1 MKKIFSAAAL
11 FLQLLVFALMAP
23 GLRADE
29 RREFISKTMNS
40 DVQKLLENCGR
51 EIIGTEPFSSKNNN
65 IMDYMIGFY
74 NTDYGLLVTLQ
85 TLKQRFDE
93 YGRAI
98 PDVYNSELVA
108 IVFVDKLL
116 LWYESETAKSTLKA
130 KMARLMGKQ
139 SI

>member
-1 MKKIFSAAAL
+1 MKKIFSAAL
-11 FLQLLVFALMAP
+11 FLQVLVFALMAP

-29 RREFISKTMNS
+29 RREVISKTMNS
-40 DVQKLLENCGR
+40 DVQKLWENCGR
-51 EIIGTEPFSSKNNN
+51 EIIGTEPFSSKNSN

-74 NTDYGLLVTLQ
+74 NTDHGLLVTLQ
-85 TLKQRFDE
+85 TLKQRLDKH
-93 YGRAI
+93 GRAI

-116 LWYESETAKSTLKA
+116 LWYQSEAAKSTLKA
-130 KMARLMGKQ
+130 KMAQLVGKQ

>member
-1 MKKIFSAAAL
+1 MKQIFFAAL

-51 EIIGTEPFSSKNNN
+51 KVIGEEPFSSNNNN

-74 NTDYGLLVTLQ
+74 DTDHGLLVTLQ
-85 TLKQRFDE
+85 ALKQRFDK
-93 YGRAI
+93 YGHAI
-98 PDVYNSELVA
+98 PDVYSSELVA
-108 IVFVDKLL
+108 IVFVDKSL
-116 LWYESETAKSTLKA
+116 LWYKSETVKSTLKA
-130 KMARLMGKQ
+130 KMARLIGKQ

>member
-1 MKKIFSAAAL
+1 MKKIFFAAL
-11 FLQLLVFALMAP
+11 FLQLLVFALMAR

-51 EIIGTEPFSSKNNN
+51 EIIGEEPFSSKNNN

-74 NTDYGLLVTLQ
+74 NTDQGLLVTLQ
-85 TLKQRFDE
+85 ALKQRFDE
-93 YGRAI
+93 YGHAI
-98 PDVYNSELVA
+98 PDVYSSELVA
-108 IVFVDKLL
+108 IVFVDKSL
-116 LWYESETAKSTLKA
+116 LWYKSETVKSTLKA
-130 KMARLMGKQ
+130 KMARLVGKQ

>member
-1 MKKIFSAAAL
+1 MKKLYSAAL
-11 FLQLLVFALMAP
+11 FLQLLVFALMVP

-51 EIIGTEPFSSKNNN
+51 ELIGAEPFSSKKND

-74 NTDYGLLVTLQ
+74 NTDHGLLVTLQ
-85 TLKQRFDE
+85 TLKQRLDE

-98 PDVYNSELVA
+98 PDVYKSELVA

-116 LWYESETAKSTLKA
+116 LWYQSETAKSTLKA

>member
-1 MKKIFSAAAL
+1 MKKIFSAAL

-23 GLRADE
+23 DLRADE
-29 RREFISKTMNS
+29 KREFISKTMNS

-51 EIIGTEPFSSKNNN
+51 ELIGAEPFSSKNND

-85 TLKQRFDE
+85 TLKQRFNDS
-93 YGRAI
+93 GRAI
-98 PDVYNSELVA
+98 PDIYNSELVA
-108 IVFVDKLL
+108 IVFVDKSL
-116 LWYESETAKSTLKA
+116 LWYQSETARSTLKA
-130 KMARLMGKQ
+130 KMARLVVKE

>member
-1 MKKIFSAAAL
+1 MKQVFFAAL

-40 DVQKLLENCGR
+40 DVQKLLKNCSR
-51 EIIGTEPFSSKNNN
+51 KIIGQEPFSSKNNN

-74 NTDYGLLVTLQ
+74 DTDHGLLVTLQ
-85 TLKQRFDE
+85 ALKQRFDE
-93 YGRAI
+93 YGHAI
-98 PDVYNSELVA
+98 PDVYSSELVA
-108 IVFVDKLL
+108 IVFVDKSL
-116 LWYESETAKSTLKA
+116 LWYKSETVKSTLKA
-130 KMARLMGKQ
+130 KMGRLIGKQ

>member
-1 MKKIFSAAAL
+1 MKKIFFAAL

-23 GLRADE
+23 GLLANE

-51 EIIGTEPFSSKNNN
+51 EIIGVEPFSSKNNN
-65 IMDYMIGFY
+65 VMDYMIGFY
-74 NTDYGLLVTLQ
+74 DTDHGLLVTLQ
-85 TLKQRFDE
+85 ALKQRSDE

-98 PDVYNSELVA
+98 PDVYNSEFVA
-108 IVFVDKLL
+108 IVFVDKSL
-116 LWYESETAKSTLKA
+116 LWYKSETAKSTLKA
-130 KMARLMGKQ
+130 KMARLIGKQ

>member
-1 MKKIFSAAAL
+1 MKKIFSAAL

-51 EIIGTEPFSSKNNN
+51 EIIGAEPFSSKNNN

-85 TLKQRFDE
+85 TLKQRLDE
-93 YGRAI
+93 YGGAI

-116 LWYESETAKSTLKA
+116 LWYQSETVKSTLKA

>member
-1 MKKIFSAAAL
+1 MKKIFSAAL
-11 FLQLLVFALMAP
+11 FLQLLVFAVMAP
-23 GLRADE
+23 GLRTDE

-51 EIIGTEPFSSKNNN
+51 ELIGAEPFSSKNND

-85 TLKQRFDE
+85 TLKQRFNE

-98 PDVYNSELVA
+98 PDVYNSEPVA
-108 IVFVDKLL
+108 IVFVDKAL
-116 LWYESETAKSTLKA
+116 LWYQSETARSTLKA
-130 KMARLMGKQ
+130 KMARLVGKQ

>member
-1 MKKIFSAAAL
+1 MKKIFSAAL
-11 FLQLLVFALMAP
+11 FLQLLVFAVMAP
-23 GLRADE
+23 DLRTDE

-51 EIIGTEPFSSKNNN
+51 ELIGAEPFSSKNND

-85 TLKQRFDE
+85 TLKQRFNE

-98 PDVYNSELVA
+98 PDVYNSEPVA
-108 IVFVDKLL
+108 IVFVDKSL
-116 LWYESETAKSTLKA
+116 LWYQSETARSTLKA
-130 KMARLMGKQ
+130 KMARLVGKQ

>member
-1 MKKIFSAAAL
+1 MKKIFSAAL

-51 EIIGTEPFSSKNNN
+51 ELIGAEPFSSKNND

-85 TLKQRFDE
+85 TLKQRFNE

-108 IVFVDKLL
+108 IVFVDKSL
-116 LWYESETAKSTLKA
+116 LWYQSETARSTLKA

>member
-1 MKKIFSAAAL
+1 MKKIFSAAL
-11 FLQLLVFALMAP
+11 FLQVLVFALMAP

-29 RREFISKTMNS
+29 RREVISKTMNS
-40 DVQKLLENCGR
+40 DVQKLWENCGR
-51 EIIGTEPFSSKNNN
+51 EIIGTEPFSSKNSN

-74 NTDYGLLVTLQ
+74 NTDHGLLVTLQ
-85 TLKQRFDE
+85 TLKQRL
-93 YGRAI
+93 YKHGRAI

-116 LWYESETAKSTLKA
+116 LWYQSEAAKSTLKA
-130 KMARLMGKQ
+130 KMAQLVGKQ

>member
-1 MKKIFSAAAL
+1 MKKIFSAVL
-11 FLQLLVFALMAP
+11 FLHLVFALMAP

-40 DVQKLLENCGR
+40 DVQQLLENCGR
-51 EIIGTEPFSSKNNN
+51 EIIGQEPFSSKNNN

-74 NTDYGLLVTLQ
+74 NTDHGLLVTLQ
-85 TLKQRFDE
+85 ALKQRLDK
-93 YGRAI
+93 YGHAI
-98 PDVYNSELVA
+98 PDIYSSELVA

-130 KMARLMGKQ
+130 EMARLIGKQ
-139 SI
+139 SF

>member
-1 MKKIFSAAAL
+1 MKKIFSAAL
-11 FLQLLVFALMAP
+11 FLQLTVFALMAP
-23 GLRADE
+23 GLYADE
-29 RREFISKTMNS
+29 KREFISKTMNS

-51 EIIGTEPFSSKNNN
+51 EIIGQEPFSSKNNN

-85 TLKQRFDE
+85 TLKQRFND

-108 IVFVDKLL
+108 IVFVDKSL
-116 LWYESETAKSTLKA
+116 LWYQSETARSTLKA
-130 KMARLMGKQ
+130 KMAQLVGKQ

>member
-1 MKKIFSAAAL
+1 MKKIFSAAL

-51 EIIGTEPFSSKNNN
+51 EIIGAEPFSSKNNN

-85 TLKQRFDE
+85 TLKQRFNE

-98 PDVYNSELVA
+98 PDVYNSEPVA
-108 IVFVDKLL
+108 IVFVDKSL
-116 LWYESETAKSTLKA
+116 LWYQSETVRSTLKA

>member
-1 MKKIFSAAAL
+1 MKKIFSAAL

-23 GLRADE
+23 DLRADE
-29 RREFISKTMNS
+29 KREFISKTMNS
-40 DVQKLLENCGR
+40 DVQKLLETCGR
-51 EIIGTEPFSSKNNN
+51 ELIGAEPFSSKNND

-85 TLKQRFDE
+85 TLKQRFNDS
-93 YGRAI
+93 GRAI

-108 IVFVDKLL
+108 IVFVDKSL
-116 LWYESETAKSTLKA
+116 LWYQSETARSTLKA
-130 KMARLMGKQ
+130 KMARLVGKQ